1 VRILRPTRE
10 DEVLEAF
17 VRGERDSPRWGER
30 VRELEELH
38 GGNVRAILE
47 DHRAWLR
54 REGLFFGFPDD
65 VQWFRAAL
73 KPDEVLDILF
83 IDWKWWLRL
92 TGATRRPLDA
102 ARLMSSGAIP
112 GAPVEEEDEV
122 IARHAATNSELIAVR
137 APGSYLVLLE
147 GHVRLTAY
155 ALFPRYLPTELEIYL
170 GESARMADW
179 SQY

>member
-1 VRILRPTRE
+1 
-10 DEVLEAF
+10 
-17 VRGERDSPRWGER
+17 
-30 VRELEELH
+30 
-38 GGNVRAILE
+38 
-47 DHRAWLR
+47 
-54 REGLFFGFPDD
+54 
-65 VQWFRAAL
+65 
-73 KPDEVLDILF
+73 
-83 IDWKWWLRL
+83 
-92 TGATRRPLDA
+92 
-102 ARLMSSGAIP
+102 MSSGAIP

-155 ALFPRYLPTELEIYL
+155 ALFPRYLPPELEIYL